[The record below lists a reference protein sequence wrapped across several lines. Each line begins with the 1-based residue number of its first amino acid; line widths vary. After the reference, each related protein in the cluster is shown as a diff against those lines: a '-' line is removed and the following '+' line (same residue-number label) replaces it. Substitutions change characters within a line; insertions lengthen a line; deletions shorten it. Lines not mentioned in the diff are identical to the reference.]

1 MNICR
6 LFSKIT
12 DSKTS
17 ALFNQIIVYNDIKRL
32 FRMALDSDEKVS
44 ILLSGPPASAKKYVL
59 RIFEETEKFLS
70 Y

>member
-1 MNICR
+1 
-6 LFSKIT
+6 
-12 DSKTS
+12 
-17 ALFNQIIVYNDIKRL
+17 
-32 FRMALDSDEKVS
+32 MALDSDEKVS